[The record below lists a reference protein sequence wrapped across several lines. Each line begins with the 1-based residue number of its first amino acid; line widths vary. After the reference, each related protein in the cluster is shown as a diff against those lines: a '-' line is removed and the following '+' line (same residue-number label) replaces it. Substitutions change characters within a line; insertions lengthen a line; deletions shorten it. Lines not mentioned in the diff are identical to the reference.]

1 MSSSSSYSDPPTSTH
16 HQFHIKSA
24 MRPEIAVPAVSALV
38 YRAYSRK
45 SLTPAGIFTAFIT
58 AVVHAIHPWSVF
70 FALLTVFFLFGT
82 AVTKIKHD
90 VKAKLTQSAT
100 GASGGEGPRNH
111 IQVLANSLVAS
122 ILILL
127 HAWQLKK
134 ETSLSEKDSCW
145 PRGSH
150 VLVVGIVA
158 NYAAVAADTFS
169 SELGILAQ
177 TKPRLV
183 TAPWR
188 VVPPGTNGGV
198 TSTGLGAGM
207 LGAFIVAATS
217 TLLLPFCQE
226 WTKTEKIRYTQ
237 AITIAGLCGS
247 ILDSYLG
254 AILQASVV
262 DVHSG
267 KIVEGDGGRKVLVHS
282 HPSHSKSSADVRK
295 KLGTRGEGQSDVA
308 FSSGADASVKATRAM
323 QNAGASGNAVAD
335 EHHESRKVTVGHDIL
350 DNNGVNLL
358 MAATISVG
366 SMVAASLYWNVP
378 LGSIVQ
384 I

>member
-1 MSSSSSYSDPPTSTH
+1 M
-16 HQFHIKSA
+16 Q
-24 MRPEIAVPAVSALV
+24 
-38 YRAYSRK
+38 
-45 SLTPAGIFTAFIT
+45 
-58 AVVHAIHPWSVF
+58 
-70 FALLTVFFLFGT
+70 
-82 AVTKIKHD
+82 IKHD

-100 GASGGEGPRNH
+100 GASGGEGSRNH
-111 IQVLANSLVAS
+111 IQVLANSLMAS

-134 ETSLSEKDSCW
+134 EGPLTREDTCW
-145 PRGSH
+145 PRGSD

-169 SELGILAQ
+169 SELGILAT

-207 LGAFIVAATS
+207 LGGFIIAATS

-226 WTKTEKIRYTQ
+226 WTRTEKIRYTQ
-237 AITIAGLCGS
+237 AMTIAGLCGS

-254 AILQASVV
+254 ALLQASVV

-267 KIVEGDGGRKVLVHS
+267 KVVEGSGGRKVLVHS
-282 HPSHSKSSADVRK
+282 HPSHSKLSAGVRSK
-295 KLGTRGEGQSDVA
+295 AGTHGEGEIDVA
-308 FSSGADASVKATRAM
+308 KTSATEVSLQAARAM
-323 QNAGASGNAVAD
+323 QKAGASGTAVAD
-335 EHHESRKVTVGHDIL
+335 EHHESRKVAVGHDIL

-358 MAATISVG
+358 MAVSISVG
-366 SMVAASLYWNVP
+366 SMIAASLYWNIP
-378 LGSIVQ
+378 LDSIIQ
-384 I
+384 L